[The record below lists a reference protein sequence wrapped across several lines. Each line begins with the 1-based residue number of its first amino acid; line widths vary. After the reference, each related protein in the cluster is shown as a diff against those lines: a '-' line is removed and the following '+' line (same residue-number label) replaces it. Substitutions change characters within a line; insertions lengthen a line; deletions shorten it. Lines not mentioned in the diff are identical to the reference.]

1 MCFCI
6 IVAGE
11 VENGDV
17 SKNLKYMCHTTK
29 NLDMIRIFLKNTK
42 DKNTEE
48 GIMHICTL
56 ISVFF
61 IKV

>member
-48 GIMHICTL
+48 GIMHICT
-56 ISVFF
+56 
-61 IKV
+61 